1 MRRNLHNVLIVC
13 ECITA
18 ARHDMSAPD
27 ISQPAMTPPTEVSS
41 NRPDGAASRDP
52 APLDVVDALPLA
64 QRGRASS
71 EPLARH
77 SPWILTTLSVVA
89 GVTMWAVA
97 SGALDSPLFPSPLRI
112 AQALIESIGN
122 ATLVADIAVSV
133 RRIAI
138 GFVLGCIVGVPLGLA
153 MGLFPLVRAFC
164 DPVVQFL
171 RFVPPI
177 AWLIPAIMWFG
188 IGETSKIAIIFY
200 MTVFLVLLN
209 TMTGVAAIPRN
220 QLRSAENLG
229 VSGWQLFAWIVF
241 PATLSYSVAGARIA
255 MGNSFAAVVGAEL
268 IAASAGL
275 GYRIV
280 DSGQWM
286 AMDQMFAAMLVLGLL
301 GIAADRLAR
310 MIATRFLQ
318 HYVHMDHAD

>member
-1 MRRNLHNVLIVC
+1 MYH
-13 ECITA
+13 
-18 ARHDMSAPD
+18 
-27 ISQPAMTPPTEVSS
+27 
-41 NRPDGAASRDP
+41 RD
-52 APLDVVDALPLA
+52 A
-64 QRGRASS
+64 
-71 EPLARH
+71 ARH
-77 SPWILTTLSVVA
+77 SPMTTTSRAGISVDRLEAAARRDPEPVDIGDALPPVRRKRASRALLARRSSWILTALSVAA
-89 GVTMWAVA
+89 GIIVWAVA
-97 SGALDSPLFPSPLRI
+97 SRALDSPLFPSPVRI
-112 AQALIESIGN
+112 AHALIESIGN
-122 ATLVADIAVSV
+122 GTLLVDIAVSV

-220 QLRSAENLG
+220 QLRSAENYG

-241 PATLSYSVAGARIA
+241 PATVSYSVAGARIA

-268 IAASAGL
+268 IAANAGL

-310 MIATRFLQ
+310 LLAARFLR
-318 HYVHMDHAD
+318 HYVHSDHAD

>member
-1 MRRNLHNVLIVC
+1 MTMTSRAGISVDRL
-13 ECITA
+13 EPA
-18 ARHDMSAPD
+18 ARGDPEPADVGDAPPLV
-27 ISQPAMTPPTEVSS
+27 QRKPAT
-41 NRPDGAASRDP
+41 R
-52 APLDVVDALPLA
+52 AL
-64 QRGRASS
+64 
-71 EPLARH
+71 LARH
-77 SPWILTTLSVVA
+77 SPWMLTTLSVAA
-89 GVTMWAVA
+89 GVVVWAIA
-97 SGALDSPLFPSPLRI
+97 SRTLDSPLFPSPLRI
-112 AQALIESIGN
+112 AQALFESIGN
-122 ATLVADIAVSV
+122 GTLLADIAVSV

-220 QLRSAENLG
+220 QLRSAENYG

-268 IAASAGL
+268 IAANAGL

-286 AMDQMFAAMLVLGLL
+286 AMDQMFGAMLVLGLL

-310 MIATRFLQ
+310 VLAARFLR
-318 HYVHMDHAD
+318 HYVHSDHAAD